1 MKVCVLT
8 QGDDTMQEIV
18 DIFSSYH
25 DAMVTAISTP
35 CPDSFMVWKRDVDAN
50 GDIIFK
56 AGKNWIRLE
65 EKILK

>member
-1 MKVCVLT
+1 
-8 QGDDTMQEIV
+8 MQEIV

-25 DAMVTAISTP
+25 DAMVTAMSTP